1 MLNMLVK
8 DGLIS
13 EYIFV
18 HVPATLTD
26 LQGSEQVSLQIN
38 IENTQLFLFNIV
50 KKYLC

>member
-18 HVPATLTD
+18 HIPATLSD
-26 LQGSEQVSLQIN
+26 LQGSEQVGLQN
-38 IENTQLFLFNIV
+38 KNKMV
-50 KKYLC
+50 KKSKYS